1 MTVDDKI
8 KDEKLPYNIN
18 REATKIAL
26 LSGKIHKYDYLTG
39 EEIIPSDQSRIIE
52 QAKFI
57 YCPLDKAFKKQI
69 KSNWRTRK
77 KPSWSFKSFK
87 TNCHKL
93 TIKDAIPENTLSEE
107 VKNELNK
114 IKEIEKTVDR
124 KIHIIEWINIHLV
137 FRTSKQ

>member
-26 LSGKIHKYDYLTG
+26 LSGKI
-39 EEIIPSDQSRIIE
+39 R
-52 QAKFI
+52 
-57 YCPLDKAFKKQI
+57 KAFEKQI
-69 KSNWRTRK
+69 KAIEEREKNQVEALK
-77 KPSWSFKSFK
+77 VLKPIVK
-87 TNCHKL
+87 KL

-114 IKEIEKTVDR
+114 LNKKL
-124 KIHIIEWINIHLV
+124 K
-137 FRTSKQ
+137 K

>member
-1 MTVDDKI
+1 MTVNDKI

-18 REATKIAL
+18 REATKISAL

-57 YCPLDKAFKKQI
+57 YSPLGKAFEKQI
-69 KSNWRTRK
+69 KAIEEREKNQVEALK
-77 KPSWSFKSFK
+77 VLKPIVK
-87 TNCHKL
+87 KL

-114 IKEIEKTVDR
+114 LNKKLKKQKKQQIE
-124 KIHIIEWINIHLV
+124 KIHII
-137 FRTSKQ
+137 K

>member
-69 KSNWRTRK
+69 KAIEEREKNQVEALK
-77 KPSWSFKSFK
+77 VLKP
-87 TNCHKL
+87 
-93 TIKDAIPENTLSEE
+93 
-107 VKNELNK
+107 
-114 IKEIEKTVDR
+114 
-124 KIHIIEWINIHLV
+124 IIIN
-137 FRTSKQ
+137 

>member
-18 REATKIAL
+18 REATKISAL
-26 LSGKIHKYDYLTG
+26 LWGRIHKYDYLTG

-57 YCPLDKAFKKQI
+57 YSPLGKAFEKQI
-69 KSNWRTRK
+69 KAIEEREKNQVEALK
-77 KPSWSFKSFK
+77 VLKPIDK
-87 TNCHKL
+87 KL

-114 IKEIEKTVDR
+114 LNKKL
-124 KIHIIEWINIHLV
+124 K
-137 FRTSKQ
+137 K